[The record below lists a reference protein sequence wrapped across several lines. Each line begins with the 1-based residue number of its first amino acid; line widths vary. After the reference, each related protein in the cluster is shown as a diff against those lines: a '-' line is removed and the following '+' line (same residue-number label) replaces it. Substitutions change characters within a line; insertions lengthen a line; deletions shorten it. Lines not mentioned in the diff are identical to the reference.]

1 MAVLTLDKRLFAL
14 ETKNTKLEPLLNADV
29 KFVFDLRRSD
39 RTMHMKAISSKIED
53 QYSYFEEYL
62 ERFHKGSEIYFKI
75 IDQSTN
81 TRVGVVRLTEIDQI
95 ETFCWES
102 LATIPGTR
110 AVVAI
115 DTMCLIY
122 HAGFN
127 ILERTLCTPFVVP
140 KKLTRL
146 IKLHETMGMADKVG
160 ESGPYWLYQITKCR
174 FTNGIDRIHRMG
186 FGILNA

>member
-1 MAVLTLDKRLFAL
+1 MAVMTLDKRLFSL
-14 ETKNTKLEPLLNADV
+14 ETKNTKLEPLINDDI

-39 RTMHMKAISSKIED
+39 RTKFMKQISSNIED
-53 QYSYFEEYL
+53 QYTYFNEYL
-62 ERFHKGSEIYFKI
+62 QRFHSGSEIYFKI
-75 IDQSTN
+75 IDQSTK
-81 TRVGVVRLTEIDQI
+81 TRVGVVRLTEIDSV

-102 LATIPGTR
+102 LATLPGTR

-127 ILERTLCTPFVVP
+127 ILGRTLCSPFVVP
-140 KKLTRL
+140 KELLRL

-160 ESGPYWLYQITKCR
+160 ERGPYWLYQVAKLRYTK
-174 FTNGIDRIHRMG
+174 GIDRINRMG